1 MPSPQPSPEKPT
13 QLEDTENVIN
23 SLFYIIMLKKKY
35 NRYSHLITIIAIWF
49 NIDFR
54 MRQNTTLPKSKD
66 NNAKI
71 HKNFRDPRPGKQ
83 TWSR

>member
-1 MPSPQPSPEKPT
+1 M
-13 QLEDTENVIN
+13 
-23 SLFYIIMLKKKY
+23 KY

-66 NNAKI
+66 NNAKM